1 MFTFKQLEA
10 VHWIART
17 GSFVSAAEQLH
28 TTQAGISKRIRELE
42 QIVGESLFDRSAR
55 KVRLTAKGAI
65 LAQGAE
71 PLLRQRQALM
81 DELVEPRYV
90 DRVVHIGVTELVS
103 STWLARYLI
112 ALQERFPRLSIRP
125 HVDFSDD
132 LLAKAD
138 AQALDLIVIPRF
150 AEQPGFVRRELGAA
164 QFDWL
169 ATPGIKARWAGR
181 GAAAPGVATPGAAAP
196 VDIPLLMQGSG
207 SGLGFITERHLQHSQ
222 QLGRNQVLRTNSLLP
237 LVGMTLAGQG
247 VSFLPTGY
255 LRAEIAAGRLVA
267 VDTGLSNEPVVYDI
281 LYRQE
286 LRSALFDQLTQLAGE
301 CCDFSTSFL
310 A

>member
-1 MFTFKQLEA
+1 MFSFKQIEA
-10 VHWIART
+10 LYWIART
-17 GSFVSAAEQLH
+17 GSFVRAAEQLH
-28 TTQAGISKRIRELE
+28 TTQAGISKRIKELE

-55 KVRLTAKGAI
+55 KVRLTAKGSI

-81 DELVEPRYV
+81 DELVEPRYINHV
-90 DRVVHIGVTELVS
+90 LNIGVTELVS

-112 ALQERFPRLSIRP
+112 ALHERFPRLSIRP

-138 AQALDLIVIPRF
+138 GQALDLIVIPRF
-150 AEQPGFVRRELGAA
+150 SEQPGFVRRELGTA
-164 QFDWL
+164 QFEWL
-169 ATPGIKARWAGR
+169 CSPDVQARLAAR
-181 GAAAPGVATPGAAAP
+181 GDAAWET
-196 VDIPLLMQGSG
+196 PLLMQGSG
-207 SGLGFITERHLQHSQ
+207 SGLGFITERYLQSSQ

-255 LRAEIAAGRLVA
+255 LRQEIDAGRLVP
-267 VDTGLSNEPVVYDI
+267 VDTGLRNDPVVYDI

-286 LRSALFDQLTQLAGE
+286 LQSELFDQVTELARQ
-301 CCDFSTSFL
+301 CCDFTASFL

>member
-181 GAAAPGVATPGAAAP
+181 GVATS

>member
-103 STWLARYLI
+103 STWLAGYLI

-181 GAAAPGVATPGAAAP
+181 GVATPGATAP

-267 VDTGLSNEPVVYDI
+267 VDTGLSDEPVVYDI

>member
-10 VHWIART
+10 VYWIART
-17 GSFVSAAEQLH
+17 GSFVGAAEQLH

-42 QIVGESLFDRSAR
+42 QIVGESLFDRSGR
-55 KVRLTAKGAI
+55 QVRLTAKGSV
-65 LAQGAE
+65 LVQGAE

-81 DELVEPRYV
+81 DELVDPGHI
-90 DRVVHIGVTELVS
+90 DRVIHIGVTELVS

-112 ALQERFPRLSIRP
+112 ALQRRFPRLSIRP

-150 AEQPGFVRRELGAA
+150 SEQPGFVRRELGAA
-164 QFDWL
+164 EFDWL
-169 ATPGIKARWAGR
+169 GSPAVRARWSGR
-181 GAAAPGVATPGAAAP
+181 SDPAPC
-196 VDIPLLMQGSG
+196 DIPLLMQGSG
-207 SGLGFITERHLQHSQ
+207 SGLGFITERYLQHSQ
-222 QLGRNQVLRTNSLLP
+222 QPGRNQVLRTNSLLP

-255 LRAEIAAGRLVA
+255 LRQEIEAGRLVP
-267 VDTGLSNEPVVYDI
+267 VDTGLSRDPVVYDI

-286 LRSALFDQLTQLAGE
+286 LHSALFSQLAQLAGE
-301 CCDFSTSFL
+301 CCDFGTSFL

>member
-10 VHWIART
+10 VYWIAKT
-17 GSFVSAAEQLH
+17 GSFINAAEHLH
-28 TTQAGISKRIRELE
+28 TTQAGISKRVKEIE
-42 QIVGESLFDRSAR
+42 QIVGENLFDRSER
-55 KVRLTAKGAI
+55 KVRLTAKGAM
-65 LAQGAE
+65 LVQGAE

-81 DELVEPRYV
+81 DELVDPRHIN
-90 DRVVHIGVTELVS
+90 RVVNIGVTELVS

-112 ALQERFPRLSIRP
+112 ALHGRFPQLSIRP

-150 AEQPGFVRRELGAA
+150 SEQPGFVRRELGAA

-169 ATPGIKARWAGR
+169 CSPGVKARLVGR
-181 GAAAPGVATPGAAAP
+181 GESAPWET
-196 VDIPLLMQGSG
+196 PLLMQGSG
-207 SGLGFITERHLQHSQ
+207 SGLGFITERYLQGSQ
-222 QLGRNQVLRTNSLLP
+222 HLGRNQVLRTNSLLP

-255 LRAEIAAGRLVA
+255 LRQELEAGRLVS
-267 VDTGLSNEPVVYDI
+267 VETGLSKDPVIYDI

-286 LRSALFDQLTQLAGE
+286 LHSTLFDQLSQLAGE
-301 CCDFSTSFL
+301 CCDFSASFL

>member
-103 STWLARYLI
+103 STWLAGYLI

-150 AEQPGFVRRELGAA
+150 AEQPGFVRLELGAA

-181 GAAAPGVATPGAAAP
+181 GVATPGATAP

>member
-10 VHWIART
+10 VYWIAQT
-17 GSFVSAAEQLH
+17 GSFVGAAEQLH
-28 TTQAGISKRIRELE
+28 TTQAGISKRIKELE
-42 QIVGESLFDRSAR
+42 QIVGESLFDRSGR
-55 KVRLTAKGAI
+55 KVRLTAKGVI
-65 LAQGAE
+65 LVQGAQ

-81 DELVEPRYV
+81 DELVEPRHI

-112 ALQERFPRLSIRP
+112 ALQGRFPRLSIRP

-150 AEQPGFVRRELGAA
+150 SEQPGFVRRELGAA
-164 QFDWL
+164 EFDWL
-169 ATPGIKARWAGR
+169 CSPGVKARWASR
-181 GAAAPGVATPGAAAP
+181 GEHAPAE
-196 VDIPLLMQGSG
+196 IPLLMQGSG
-207 SGLGFITERHLQHSQ
+207 SGLGFITERYLQAGPHPGSK
-222 QLGRNQVLRTNSLLP
+222 QVLRTNSLLP

-255 LRAEIAAGRLVA
+255 LRQELEAGRLVA
-267 VDTGLSNEPVVYDI
+267 VDTGLSRDPVVYDI

-286 LRSALFDQLTQLAGE
+286 LHSPLFDQLAQLAGE